1 MKIDQIDIQIEFGKR
16 IQFLRKMRKMSQ
28 EDLAFECNIN
38 KNYLSDLERGTR
50 NPTLKI
56 IEKLCIGFNISFEEL
71 FRGLGYIKEDIEK
84 TK

>member
-1 MKIDQIDIQIEFGKR
+1 MKIDSIDIQIEFGKR
-16 IQFLRKMRKMSQ
+16 IQYLRKKRKLSQ
-28 EDLAFECNIN
+28 EELSFECDIN

-56 IEKLCIGFNISFEEL
+56 IEKLCYGLNVSFEDL
-71 FRGLGYIKEDIEK
+71 FRGLGHIKQ